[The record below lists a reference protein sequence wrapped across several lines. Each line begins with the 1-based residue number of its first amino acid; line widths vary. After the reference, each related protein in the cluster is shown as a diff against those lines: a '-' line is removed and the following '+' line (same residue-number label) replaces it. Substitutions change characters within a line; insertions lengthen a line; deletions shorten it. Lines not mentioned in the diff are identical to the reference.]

1 MNEKRAEIEIEAI
14 KTPVGEVPTVKTIER
29 VIEGL
34 NALGEDL
41 DSLSLSFSEAL
52 KSIVAEVKGIQKLI
66 SKTTVSSEAAA
77 EAVKRLERKFD
88 QFSREELERWSRLQ
102 QVLSLIVSALKEIYD
117 GMDKNLK
124 AATKIEKL
132 ISLFTAHPLQEKTP
146 AQGKQAKPLKKVS
159 S

>member
-41 DSLSLSFSEAL
+41 DSISLSFSEAL
-52 KSIVAEVKGIQKLI
+52 KSITAEVKSLQKLI
-66 SKTTVSSEAAA
+66 SKTTVSSEATAD
-77 EAVKRLERKFD
+77 AVKRLERKFE
-88 QFSREELERWSRLQ
+88 QFSREELERWARLQ
-102 QVLSLIVSALKEIYD
+102 QVLSLIVNALKEIYN
-117 GMDKNLK
+117 GVDKNIK
-124 AATKIEKL
+124 TTTKIEKL
-132 ISLFTAHPLQEKTP
+132 FSPFTDYLAQKKTP
-146 AQGKQAKPLKKVS
+146 MQEKQAKPLKKVS